1 MFYPLRNILFFIVC
15 AVHVSA
21 VFGQIGW
28 QNLGPN
34 GGLMDA
40 MAADYKTPGRLIV
53 GTGTGE
59 FYRSNDDGQTW
70 SFLSKIPNVVIK
82 LVIDS
87 SDGNRMYASDGQ
99 TIYYSTN
106 GGSSWTAA
114 ANDNIE
120 NVFDMYV
127 HPLNSSQVYAV
138 SAGGIFRSVNGG
150 QSWSAIYEPVDTA
163 VVSAF
168 AFDPQDPQSNYYVG
182 LQFESGRA
190 TIVYTNNGVNFNQ
203 VYQLPLNW
211 KATKLYVNAAANS
224 PVMALIG
231 STDSTKIIRSIN
243 AGGSWSIPFATNK
256 PLLSGF
262 ANLSQY
268 NWVARKGSIM
278 EFIIGTPFGILKT
291 NNGGSNWIVLN
302 KSVGEAW
309 TTTLTRAPNDTAK
322 FYGRA
327 IGETGVS
334 KITLTTAGVLAFT
347 DINYGLTAT
356 QINKIHYVKGEDI
369 VATSSTYELLV
380 SKNGGFDFTNFGIG
394 FGHDVA
400 TGFRSDVSGDFY
412 WITNDGYIWQSP
424 NGITSALWDSVNFPV
439 TFDSVFGGQ
448 SINYH
453 EELSNEDSSI
463 MVVAVGKSGVP
474 NGTVLYSVDDGRTW
488 VNMNYGG
495 VFNTARPADVNVE
508 YDPLTRDV
516 LIYAS
521 TNQQILQTRLKGPKT
536 WIPVYTTTVGSTIDQ
551 MSARHYNLIVLTEN
565 QSGNKKLEQAFRDF
579 GTGQWSAIDISNTFG
594 SIPQFSPDRL
604 DHVFAGE
611 DGNYVIIDF
620 PDRVQKVYKSGF
632 AGNFQW
638 VEITESPVDLLDFQS
653 VADDFDYEDQSSI
666 LYGAANNGIWRL
678 KQTPVISVDSLIQT
692 PSASLNTGDT
702 TEVIVSYHNS
712 GAAYAYIDSFKI
724 SGPAANQFSI
734 ADSYLAQQGIE
745 LGYPL
750 SIKSATPVELRFVP
764 QSVGVQQATLT
775 AYYSGRSSLGNDSSI
790 TLTTQL
796 LGNVKASRIGTSLKG
811 DTLDFAG
818 ALLGGSKTQTF
829 TLFNSGS
836 DVLYVYDVYVDT
848 GDYFEI
854 ANINGTDSVEF
865 EVQPGKILSIAVTF
879 SPDDASNF
887 RDRLIVKSSA
897 FNFMTN
903 TPDSTHVIR
912 LTGTGSEIEID
923 NLSSLSPVYNRD
935 LSIEVKLAQLS
946 ASEVNGFIKYR
957 ALGSGASA
965 YKEKSLS
972 PLPGGGNTA
981 RFSAT
986 IPQEDITEKGLQF
999 YVEVTSGGK
1008 TIQFPYSEFQ
1018 NAETNPYTIDVS
1030 IPSPGINS
1038 SGSLTLPGGTSAKAY
1053 RLVSIP
1059 LNLTDKTPTG
1069 AFRESRLGEL
1079 GDKGDWQ
1086 LYRYNNLTERFV
1098 TASDGSF
1105 GLIEAGRSYLLITR
1119 QPKTL
1124 NSGAGKTV
1132 TIDDAV
1138 TIIQPGWNMIANP
1151 YAFNILWTGVA
1162 YLNSKINYA
1171 NIVVLQNGKFRYVD
1185 DLENTDLSVFE
1196 LEPWKGY
1203 MYYSEP
1209 DSGIFPLVYPPVTLT
1224 ALTKSSRR
1232 IVSKSNLNKG
1242 EYFIRLGL
1250 KNADD
1255 VLYHTAGEIE
1265 EASDGFDGFDKRS
1278 LPVLD
1283 LDDVRLIFS
1292 NALHS
1297 EFKPISHEG
1306 STWDF
1311 EIQGGA
1317 EKTSV
1322 QLYIADIAGLPAGY
1336 EVWMIDRGHNEVHT
1350 ISDGKIDINVS
1361 SKKPAHYRLMAGTQ
1375 AYLEQQQS
1383 TLIPTQYYLGQNYP
1397 NPFNPTTSIRYGLP
1411 QPSKVR
1417 LTVYNI
1423 LGQEVVTLFNG
1434 LQNASSY
1441 VIPWNGRNGVGQTVA
1456 SGLYIYRL
1464 ETQALNSKTKF
1475 TQTRKM
1481 LFLK

>member
-1 MFYPLRNILFFIVC
+1 MFFPARTVFSLVVWTIL
-15 AVHVSA
+15 VSA
-21 VFGQIGW
+21 ASGQTGW
-28 QNLGPN
+28 HNLGPN

-40 MAADYKTPGRLIV
+40 MAADPTTPGRLIV
-53 GTGTGE
+53 GTGSGE

-82 LVIDS
+82 LIIDS
-87 SDGNRMYASDGQ
+87 SDGNRMYASNGE
-99 TIYYSTN
+99 TIYYSAN
-106 GGSSWTAA
+106 GGLSWTAA
-114 ANDNIE
+114 ANDDIE
-120 NVFDMYV
+120 GVFDMYV
-127 HPLNSSQVYAV
+127 HPLNSSQIYAV
-138 SAGGIFRSVNGG
+138 SDEGIFRSVNGG

-163 VVSAF
+163 VVTAF

-182 LQFESGRA
+182 LQFESGRS
-190 TIVYTNNGVNFNQ
+190 TIAYTNNGTNFNQ

-211 KATKLYVNAAANS
+211 KVTKLYVNVTTNS

-231 STDSTKIIRSIN
+231 SNDSTKIIRSVN
-243 AGGSWSIPFATNK
+243 AGGSWSIPFLINK
-256 PLLSGF
+256 PLLNGF

-268 NWVARKGSIM
+268 NWVPRKGSAM
-278 EFIIGTPFGILKT
+278 EFIVGTPFGTLKT
-291 NNGGSNWIVLN
+291 NNGGGNWIVLN
-302 KSVGEAW
+302 KSVGETW

-327 IGETGVS
+327 VGETGVS

-356 QINKIHYVKGEDI
+356 PINKIHYVRGEDI
-369 VATSSTYELLV
+369 VAESSTYELLV
-380 SKNGGFDFTNFGIG
+380 SKNGGFDFTKFGIG
-394 FGHDVA
+394 FGRDVA
-400 TGFRSDVSGDFY
+400 TGFRSEVSGDFY
-412 WITNDGYIWQSP
+412 WITNDGYVWQST
-424 NGITSALWDSVNFPV
+424 NGITSSLWDSVSFPV
-439 TFDSVFGGQ
+439 AFDSVFDGQ
-448 SINYH
+448 SINYYD
-453 EELSNEDSSI
+453 ELSDEDSSVI
-463 MVVAVGKSGVP
+463 VVAVGKSIAP
-474 NGTVLYSVDDGRTW
+474 NGTVMYSVDDGRTW

-495 VFNTARPADVNVE
+495 IFNTTRPIDVNVE
-508 YDPLTRDV
+508 YDPFIRDI

-521 TNQQILQTRLKGPKT
+521 SDQQIFQTRLKGPKN
-536 WIPVYTTTVGSTIDQ
+536 WLPVYAAAAGATIQQ
-551 MSARHYNLIVLTEN
+551 MSARHYNLIVLTEDQN
-565 QSGNKKLEQAFRDF
+565 GNKKLEQAFRDF
-579 GTGQWSAIDISNTFG
+579 GTGLWNAIDISHTFA

-604 DHVFAGE
+604 DNVFAGE

-678 KQTPVISVDSLIQT
+678 KQTPSISVDSLVQT
-692 PSASLNTGDT
+692 PPASLNTGDT
-702 TEVIVSYHNS
+702 AVVVVSYHNS
-712 GAAYAYIDSFKI
+712 GAAYAYVDSFTI
-724 SGPAANQFSI
+724 TGPAADQFSI
-734 ADSYLAQQGIE
+734 ADPYLAQQGVE

-750 SIKSATPVELRFVP
+750 SIKSTTPVELKFIP

-775 AYYSGRSSLGNDSSI
+775 AYYSGRSSLGNDSTI

-818 ALLGGSKTQTF
+818 ALLGGIKTQTF

-854 ANINGTDSVEF
+854 ASINGTDSVEF
-865 EVQPGKILSIAVTF
+865 EVQPGKTLSIAVTF
-879 SPDDASNF
+879 SPDDAANF

-897 FNFMTN
+897 FNFISN

-923 NLSSLSPVYNRD
+923 NLSSLSPIYNRD
-935 LSIEVKLAQLS
+935 FSIEVRLAQLS
-946 ASEVNGFIKYR
+946 TSDVNGLVKYR

-972 PLPGGGNTA
+972 PLPGSGNAA

-1038 SGSLTLPGGTSAKAY
+1038 SGTLTLPGGTSAKAY

-1086 LYRYNNLTERFV
+1086 LYRYDNLSERFV
-1098 TASDGSF
+1098 TASEGSF

-1132 TIDDAV
+1132 TIDNAV

-1185 DLENTDLSVFE
+1185 DLDNADLSLFE

-1232 IVSKSNLNKG
+1232 MLSKSNLNQG
-1242 EYFIRLGL
+1242 EYLIRLGL
-1250 KNADD
+1250 KNGDD
-1255 VLYHTAGEIE
+1255 MVYHTAGEIE
-1265 EASDGFDGFDKRS
+1265 NASDGFDNFDKRA

-1283 LDDVRLIFS
+1283 PDDVRLVFGK
-1292 NALHS
+1292 ALHS
-1297 EFKPISHEG
+1297 EFKPIAQEG
-1306 STWDF
+1306 SSWDF
-1311 EIQGGA
+1311 EIFTGT
-1317 EKTSV
+1317 EKSSV
-1322 QLYIADIAGLPAGY
+1322 QLSIADIAGLPAGY
-1336 EVWMIDRGHNEVHT
+1336 EVWIIDRDRNEVHSV
-1350 ISDGKIDINVS
+1350 SDGMIDVHLS
-1361 SKKPAHYRLMAGTQ
+1361 SKRPAHYSLMAGTQ
-1375 AYLEQQQS
+1375 AYLEQQQAA
-1383 TLIPTQYYLGQNYP
+1383 LIPTQYYLSQNYP
-1397 NPFNPTTSIRYGLP
+1397 NPFNPTTTIRYGLP
-1411 QPSKVR
+1411 QTSKVR

-1423 LGQEVVTLFNG
+1423 LGQEVATLFNG
-1434 LQNASSY
+1434 VQNASSY
-1441 VIPWNGRNGVGQTVA
+1441 GIAWNGRNRHGLSVA

-1464 ETQALNSKTKF
+1464 ETQALNGKNKF